1 MITNPFTGAHYLL
14 RGFRLITKPSVR
26 KYVMIPL
33 SINIIF
39 FTALIWWGMSAL
51 FLFFDE
57 QLLALPSW
65 LSWLEW
71 LLWPVLT
78 LATLLLVFYSF
89 SVVGNII
96 ASPFNSLLAEAVEHH
111 LTGEKSPEMSWKET
125 VKTILP
131 SVMNEFRKLFY
142 FICWAV
148 PFLLLFFI
156 PVIQVIAPF
165 LWLAFGAWMLMLQYG
180 DYPMANHNISVSEQR
195 KKLAANRM
203 TSLSFGG
210 ATMLMTLIPFLNFL
224 VIPSAVAGATVLWV
238 ERIKNQE

>member
-1 MITNPFTGAHYLL
+1 MISNPLSGAHYLL
-14 RGFRLITKPSVR
+14 KGFGLITKPSIR
-26 KYVMIPL
+26 KYVVIPL
-33 SINIIF
+33 GINILF
-39 FTALIWWGMSAL
+39 FTVLIWWGMSEL
-51 FLFFDE
+51 FVFIDE
-57 QLLALPSW
+57 QILELPSW

-89 SVVGNII
+89 SVIGNII
-96 ASPFNSLLAEAVEHH
+96 AAPFNSLLAEAVEHH
-111 LTGEKSPEMSWKET
+111 LTGEKLPEMSWQET
-125 VKTILP
+125 MKTILP
-131 SVMNEFRKLFY
+131 SIMNEFRKLIY
-142 FICWAV
+142 FICWAI

-156 PVIQVIAPF
+156 PVIQVAAPF

-195 KKLAANRM
+195 KKLAANRI

-210 ATMLMTLIPFLNFL
+210 ATLLMTLIPFINFL

-238 ERIKNQE
+238 ERLKIK

>member
-1 MITNPFTGAHYLL
+1 MISNPLTGAYYLL
-14 RGFRLITKPSVR
+14 KGFRLITKPSIR